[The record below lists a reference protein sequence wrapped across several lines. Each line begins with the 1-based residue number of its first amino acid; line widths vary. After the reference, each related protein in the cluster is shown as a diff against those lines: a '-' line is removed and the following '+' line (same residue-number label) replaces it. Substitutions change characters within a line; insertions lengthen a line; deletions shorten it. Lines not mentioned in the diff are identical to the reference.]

1 MPTKSSV
8 WLAGVH
14 IQLCAGLAL
23 YPLLNLVA
31 PNSRYAQSLHWDY
44 GQCQR
49 VPWQIE
55 QIKNA
60 AVGPGPTFVFGH
72 FLLPHDPFVFDDEG
86 NVCRLTSSAIAG
98 RAKVMWSR
106 SATNKV
112 IRDLVTT
119 LQGRN
124 GRRPIIIIQGD
135 EGPFPETGIGLTRS
149 WREADNDELQ
159 IKMGI
164 MNAYYFPDED
174 YAQLYQDITPVNSFR
189 VILSK
194 YFGLNFIS

>member
-1 MPTKSSV
+1 MTK
-8 WLAGVH
+8 A
-14 IQLCAGLAL
+14 
-23 YPLLNLVA
+23 
-31 PNSRYAQSLHWDY
+31 
-44 GQCQR
+44 
-49 VPWQIE
+49 
-55 QIKNA
+55 
-60 AVGPGPTFVFGH
+60 
-72 FLLPHDPFVFDDEG
+72 
-86 NVCRLTSSAIAG
+86 NVCRLSKSSKRGTRRGYVEQVRYA
-98 RAKVMWSR
+98 
-106 SATNKV
+106 NKV

-164 MNAYYFPDED
+164 MNAYYFPDGD

-194 YFGLNFIS
+194 YFGPKSKADR